1 MTQKELKKLKR
12 GELLELLVTQS
23 KEIDRLTKELEEANR
38 ELADRKVLIDNSGS
52 IAEASLAIYKVLEDA
67 QKAADLYLENVQ
79 RRAEEGLENL
89 GQARLE
95 NIPPAGNDAG
105 SSTAGEAAA
114 SSSEESSGNSGEDG
128 GNP

>member
-12 GELLELLVTQS
+12 GELLELLVTHS

-38 ELADRKVLIDNSGS
+38 ELADRRVLIDNSGS
-52 IAEASLAIYKVLEDA
+52 IAEASLAIYKVLENA

-95 NIPPAGNDAG
+95 NIPPAGSDAG
-105 SSTAGEAAA
+105 SSTADEAAA
-114 SSSEESSGNSGEDG
+114 SSEENSS
-128 GNP
+128 